1 MGLSIRVFLMM
12 KTACTRVDARQVM
25 PQKEK
30 QASLTFSEYLQQP
43 RRERLLLFPFV
54 VEGIKSQRS
63 SLTSPR
69 FFSRK

>member
-1 MGLSIRVFLMM
+1 MGLSVRVFLAM
-12 KTACTRVDARQVM
+12 KIACTSVDARQVM

-30 QASLTFSEYLQQP
+30 QASLTFTEYLQQP
-43 RRERLLLFPFV
+43 RRERLLLSPFV